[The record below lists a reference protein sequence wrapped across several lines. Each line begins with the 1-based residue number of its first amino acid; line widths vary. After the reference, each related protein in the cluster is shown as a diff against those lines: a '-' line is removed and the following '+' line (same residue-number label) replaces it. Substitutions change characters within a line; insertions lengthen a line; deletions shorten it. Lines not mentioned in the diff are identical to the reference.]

1 MYKFLGNSDIFSIGF
16 SMFGFVK
23 SFEKNE
29 NEMHHKALLWEI
41 NFSLWWSLALF
52 QKNSS
57 NSTVKIVIPTHI
69 FRLLLDSVI
78 LFLIQILSN
87 ASKCDI
93 VLNLNCCIASAVL
106 VLPWFQLGRIG
117 WSNNPQFLEGKSVL
131 KVQKRSSLLFVQNSS

>member
-1 MYKFLGNSDIFSIGF
+1 MYKFLGNSDTFSIGF

-57 NSTVKIVIPTHI
+57 NSTVK
-69 FRLLLDSVI
+69 L
-78 LFLIQILSN
+78 
-87 ASKCDI
+87 
-93 VLNLNCCIASAVL
+93 
-106 VLPWFQLGRIG
+106 
-117 WSNNPQFLEGKSVL
+117 
-131 KVQKRSSLLFVQNSS
+131 